1 MSQGP
6 GRPGRATGT
15 ARGTGSQGRQRRSRT
30 AGPFGAC
37 LPCCARPVRRYR
49 VSTPMARPSAC
60 RFPART
66 PRSRPQPSRRWTASA
81 TWASC
86 TSITIGADGFGLI
99 SYYDTNSALKVACN
113 DTRCTAP
120 TTTTLDD
127 VGVVTDTSITI
138 GGIDDLGL
146 ISYYDAVHALLKV
159 AHCTNPACT
168 SATITTLDTSSEGY
182 YASIT
187 TGADGLGLIGYQDLT
202 AKALGMAHCDNPACH
217 RHHHETRQRH
227 RHQREVYFTTIGTD
241 GFGLIVHGEHL
252 DLKVTHCEN
261 TACTSGTSQAMG
273 LPVPSGPAIAA
284 GHDGRGL
291 VSFIQAGSSERGLW
305 AAHCNNAA
313 CTDTSLAMLAEFGI
327 FSTGEGD
334 RTSLTI
340 GGDHRGLISYYE
352 PTSSDLRVAHCA
364 DTACTSATNAVVD
377 HAGAVGRFSIATGA
391 DGFGLIAYHDSTSAI
406 SRSRI
411 AATLHARLEGWHP
424 AKPPWLA
431 ATH

>member
-1 MSQGP
+1 
-6 GRPGRATGT
+6 
-15 ARGTGSQGRQRRSRT
+15 
-30 AGPFGAC
+30 
-37 LPCCARPVRRYR
+37 
-49 VSTPMARPSAC
+49 
-60 RFPART
+60 
-66 PRSRPQPSRRWTASA
+66 
-81 TWASC
+81 
-86 TSITIGADGFGLI
+86 
-99 SYYDTNSALKVACN
+99 
-113 DTRCTAP
+113 
-120 TTTTLDD
+120 
-127 VGVVTDTSITI
+127 
-138 GGIDDLGL
+138 
-146 ISYYDAVHALLKV
+146 
-159 AHCTNPACT
+159 
-168 SATITTLDTSSEGY
+168 
-182 YASIT
+182 
-187 TGADGLGLIGYQDLT
+187 
-202 AKALGMAHCDNPACH
+202 
-217 RHHHETRQRH
+217 
-227 RHQREVYFTTIGTD
+227 
-241 GFGLIVHGEHL
+241 
-252 DLKVTHCEN
+252 
-261 TACTSGTSQAMG
+261 MG

-377 HAGAVGRFSIATGA
+377 HAGAVGRALPIATGA

-411 AATLHARLEGWHP
+411 AATLHARLEGWRP